1 MTKNISIIDYDIG
14 NILSV
19 KRSVEILGFKTH
31 VTKEKDKILNSD
43 KIILPGVGA
52 FKNGMNLLK
61 KHNLIEVIR
70 EAAENKK
77 SILGI
82 CLGMQL
88 FFDESFEFGQTK
100 GLGLIKGKVEKIII
114 DDNDKSLKVPSI
126 GWNELIVKKK
136 DKILSGIKN
145 KDSTYFVH
153 SYMASPEDKSV
164 ITSVYKFGNKEIVA
178 SVNLENI
185 YGCQFHPENSG
196 KIGLE
201 ILNNFILS

>member
-19 KRSVEILGFKTH
+19 KRSVEILGFKTL
-31 VTKEKDKILNSD
+31 VTNEKDEILNSD

-61 KHNLIEVIR
+61 KHNLIEILK
-70 EAAENKK
+70 EAAERKK

-88 FFDESFEFGQTK
+88 FFDESFEFGHTE

-114 DDNDKSLKVPSI
+114 DDNDESLKIPSI

-136 DKILSGIKN
+136 DKILSSIKN
-145 KDSTYFVH
+145 KNSTYFVH

-185 YGCQFHPENSG
+185 YGCQFHPEKSG

>member
-77 SILGI
+77 SIL
-82 CLGMQL
+82 
-88 FFDESFEFGQTK
+88 
-100 GLGLIKGKVEKIII
+100 
-114 DDNDKSLKVPSI
+114 
-126 GWNELIVKKK
+126 
-136 DKILSGIKN
+136 
-145 KDSTYFVH
+145 
-153 SYMASPEDKSV
+153 
-164 ITSVYKFGNKEIVA
+164 
-178 SVNLENI
+178 
-185 YGCQFHPENSG
+185 
-196 KIGLE
+196 
-201 ILNNFILS
+201 